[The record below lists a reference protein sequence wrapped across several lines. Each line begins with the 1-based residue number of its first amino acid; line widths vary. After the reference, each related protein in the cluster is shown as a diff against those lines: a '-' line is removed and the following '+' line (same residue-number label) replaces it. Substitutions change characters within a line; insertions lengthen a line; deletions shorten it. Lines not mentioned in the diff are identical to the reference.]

1 MVAVTVKTV
10 AKAYFVT
17 VLLLAILVSPLP
29 QLGIALVL
37 LVIQLVSTYRP
48 PRAGLEFALI
58 IGSLVFA
65 PLAFSALA
73 GGLLSVLLM
82 IPALFLLDQNL
93 KDNASAQLSV
103 FAKPGRSATGVLKA
117 VGTMLLFVFA
127 ASVIVWNITFML
139 TAAVLTVYFVVVL
152 GYVFWKVPKVP
163 FEESK
168 TWCRTVVG
176 DSAYNLARIKTKSGM
191 PLFASVS
198 SGASW
203 VHVAPSEFVLSAQ
216 GEVAVDLRFVPPL
229 AGPSKLRL
237 QASALDVRG
246 LVQTDQV
253 LEPVD
258 LHIIPRAKYARWL
271 AKKYLERSASGL
283 SMATSV
289 AVDRSIKA
297 ARRGVEYHGSRQ
309 YQLGDR
315 WRDIDWKHTFLLGE
329 LIVKEFA
336 VSQGQTAILVADLT
350 AKDAEE
356 ADKLA
361 YDFVMSALT
370 FAMESMPT
378 ALAVYN
384 QGEVFAAIAPMNPRE
399 ALKKTLELTEKIR
412 IVEPSEKVLQS
423 VKMRRLKRSIGQL
436 EGVKSDS
443 TQKLIDVLRLEYEA
457 NREAAINH
465 PAGRALAKII
475 EGTPPPAILTVISS
489 LSVDDDALSI
499 TLDSLK
505 EKGYSVLQVE
515 RE

>member
-10 AKAYFVT
+10 AKAYFIT

-37 LVIQLVSTYRP
+37 LVIQLASTYRP
-48 PRAGLEFALI
+48 PRAGLDFALI
-58 IGSLVFA
+58 VGSLVFA
-65 PLAFSALA
+65 PLAFSALV
-73 GGLLSVLLM
+73 GGLFSVLLM

-93 KDNASAQLSV
+93 KDNASAQFSV
-103 FAKPGRSATGVLKA
+103 FAKPGRSATGVLKTVA
-117 VGTMLLFVFA
+117 TVLLFVFA
-127 ASVIVWNITFML
+127 ASVIVWNITLML

-152 GYVFWKVPKVP
+152 GDVFRKVPKMP

-168 TWCRTVVG
+168 TWCRTIVG
-176 DSAYNLARIKTKSGM
+176 DSSTNLAHIKTKSGM
-191 PLFASVS
+191 TLFASVS
-198 SGASW
+198 SAASW

-216 GEVAVDLRFVPPL
+216 GEAAVDLRFVPPL

-246 LVQTDQV
+246 LVQIDQI

-258 LHIIPRAKYARWL
+258 LHIIPRAKYATWL

-283 SMATSV
+283 GMAASV
-289 AVDRSIKA
+289 AVDRSNKA

-309 YQLGDR
+309 YQPGDR

-384 QGEVFAAIAPMNPRE
+384 QAEVFAAIAPMNPRE
-399 ALKKTLELTEKIR
+399 ALKKTLQLTEKIR

-423 VKMRRLKRSIGQL
+423 EKMRGLRRSIGQL

-443 TQKLIDVLRLEYEA
+443 TQKLIDVLKLEYDA
-457 NREAAINH
+457 NQEAAINH
-465 PAGRALAKII
+465 PAGIALSKII

-489 LSVDDDALSI
+489 LSINDDALSI
-499 TLDSLK
+499 TLDRLK
-505 EKGYSVLQVE
+505 EKGYSILQVE
-515 RE
+515 LK